1 MKLAIISLFCLGFC
15 ACGKPERPHP
25 DGPGV
30 SQAAL
35 AAKVEQVPKVAI
47 DFKESLLTAEQRA
60 VVVAKIGD
68 QTITLGDLEAKLAQE
83 PAVVRSQYASVQ
95 KRKDYLAKL
104 VQFEVLAAEGRRQ
117 GLDKDPEVVEQ
128 VKQYMVRKYLAEA
141 VKDNV
146 KPELIADAE
155 LKQYYDANL
164 ALYHKPEQVEVS
176 HMLFADKAKA
186 EKVAAE
192 LRVSSEGNTGKL
204 VALWNDYV
212 VRLSEDKA
220 TSPQLGSLGLLS
232 KEPPQGATE
241 AELAHLR
248 AVPMALSEAAF
259 TRNPYEMGAIVQTD
273 RGFHLLMLTSKSP
286 AVDRPFDEVK
296 ESIRARIVKRQRD
309 VQRDN
314 LLADLRTKAK
324 VEVNDDAVRLIPQP
338 PADRPM
344 KGDGAARK
352 RDQRP
357 PAENGAP

>member
-1 MKLAIISLFCLGFC
+1 MKLAIISVFCLGFC

-47 DFKESLLTAEQRA
+47 DFKESLLTPEQRA

-68 QTITLGDLEAKLAQE
+68 HAITLGDLEAKLAQE

-95 KRKDYLAKL
+95 KRKDYLAKM
-104 VQFEVLAAEGRRQ
+104 VQFEVLVAEGRRQ

-146 KPELIADAE
+146 KPELIGDAE
-155 LKQYYDANL
+155 LKQYYDANTG
-164 ALYHKPEQVEVS
+164 LYHKPEQVEVS
-176 HMLFADKAKA
+176 HMQFADKAKA
-186 EKVAAE
+186 EKVAGE
-192 LRVSSEGNTGKL
+192 LRSGSEGNTAKL

-232 KEPPQGATE
+232 KVPPQGATE
-241 AELAHLR
+241 AELEHLH
-248 AVPMALSEAAF
+248 AVPMSLIEAAF
-259 TRNPYEMGAIVQTD
+259 SRNPYEIGAVVQTD
-273 RGFHLLMLTSKSP
+273 RGFHVVMLTSKSP
-286 AVDRPFDEVK
+286 AVERTFDEVK

-309 VQRDN
+309 LQRDN

-338 PADRPM
+338 AVDRAG
-344 KGDGAARK
+344 KGDGSARK
-352 RDQRP
+352 GQQGVQL
-357 PAENGAP
+357 EQVAP